1 LQTVTSHPNV
11 RVLTEHMAVD
21 LLTTARYGLPNAC
34 FGAYVLDVTTGEVV
48 TITAH
53 SVLLASGKFDFHAI
67 DGSRPMISRT
77 RERVAGIIGA
87 TEAEQRVKLGS
98 MDDLGSFSD
107 GFFHLI
113 VALGIYHQS
122 VSWDH
127 WRKCISESARVL
139 EVGGLVLISAF
150 TPDSQPDGEPLK
162 PVHEKQN
169 MYEGFS
175 SGPLCLLGQSDH
187 DLAMASLGFGPFAPT
202 ETVRVETE
210 LGFRYTMNALYRKG

>member
-1 LQTVTSHPNV
+1 
-11 RVLTEHMAVD
+11 M
-21 LLTTARYGLPNAC
+21 
-34 FGAYVLDVTTGEVV
+34 
-48 TITAH
+48 
-53 SVLLASGKFDFHAI
+53 LLASGKFDFHAI